1 VPRIL
6 VVELA
11 APVLMVEQA
20 GQDIREVVIVDMW
33 GVAIVVA
40 GVVIAVGAEVVEVA
54 AVADVEADAEVVK

>member
-1 VPRIL
+1 L